1 LFEIEILRCNSATNY
16 YNCIKTRLVNCIGLQ
31 YVESY
36 TYYEKIQKYVQSQ
49 SNLNCPGG
57 LEGCI
62 VNANDVRCKMG
73 VKYGEINFARSL
85 SDKNFFSF
93 FFNFLLIFNFLRILM
108 NFLC

>member
-1 LFEIEILRCNSATNY
+1 MFYKNIFRCNSATSY
-16 YNCIKTRLVNCIGLQ
+16 YNCIKTRLVNCIGVQ

-73 VKYGEINFARSL
+73 VKYGEINRTCSMFNNNYFKKLFGFL
-85 SDKNFFSF
+85 SVVY
-93 FFNFLLIFNFLRILM
+93 FLRIFNL
-108 NFLC
+108 